1 MVTDYNKPFLSIAEQ
16 IALLE
21 SRGMYVEDYAE
32 IEYYFRNEGYYRMSS
47 YWYPFR
53 MLDKTGQRDDL
64 FVKGAS
70 FTHVIQLYEFD
81 KWLRSIVL
89 SGLRGIEIS
98 VRVAVAHE
106 LGAKDIFAHENPSLL
121 NPRFAQPANDRRQKG
136 KYQIWLEKYRHL
148 LLRKG
153 QEDFIQTFID
163 KYGTKIPIW
172 LAIEIWDFGMLT
184 RFYDGMKYQDQQAVS
199 KQYGVHDPKIFSSW
213 LNAFNYVRNICAH
226 HSRLWNRALIRQP
239 RIPDKGVIPLL
250 DHLTRQR
257 NMASRTYTIL
267 AMCSY
272 VLQQMQFRGLW
283 LEPLRFLAEKF
294 PSCPS
299 LSLEMMGFPENWKT
313 LELWQDK

>member
-1 MVTDYNKPFLSIAEQ
+1 MVTDYNKPFLSVAEQ
-16 IALLE
+16 VALLE

-32 IEYYFRNEGYYRMSS
+32 AEYYFRNEGYYRMSS
-47 YWYPFR
+47 YWHPFR
-53 MLDKTGQRDDL
+53 IFDKNGQRADP
-64 FVKGAS
+64 FVEGAS

-106 LGAKDIFAHENPSLL
+106 LGAKDIFAHENPALL
-121 NPRFAQPANDRRQKG
+121 NGRFAQPANNRRQKS
-136 KYQIWLEKYRHL
+136 KYQIWFEKYRHL

-163 KYGTKIPIW
+163 KYGPKIPIW

-184 RFYDGMKYQDQQAVS
+184 RFYDGMKYNDQQAIS
-199 KQYGVHDPKIFSSW
+199 KQYGVHDPKIFASW

-239 RIPDKGVIPLL
+239 RIPDKGAIPLL
-250 DHLTRQR
+250 DHLALQR

-272 VLQQMQFRGLW
+272 VLRQMQFRGPW
-283 LEPLRFLAEKF
+283 LDSLHSLMGKF
-294 PSCPS
+294 PSCSS
-299 LSLEMMGFPENWKT
+299 LSLKMMGFPEKWET
-313 LELWQDK
+313 LELWQEK